1 MRGKGEVTHKP
12 DIARTT
18 MGTSVVAPSVVEAT
32 RLANQQMTN
41 LIATIEKEGI
51 ADNDIQTANFSINF
65 ERHEPPQPV
74 MSAPA
79 RPGAVPASPAP
90 TPAPARVGQYRVSN
104 TVRITVRDLAKA
116 GRLVDA
122 AVAAGAN
129 DVWGISFEIDKPDP
143 LEAEARE
150 KAAKDARARAESLA
164 RMQGRALGEVVS
176 VSENPG
182 ANARPMPQMMN
193 SAQTAS
199 FDTQVAPGEISISAE
214 LEVVYRLVPSA
225 K

>member
-1 MRGKGEVTHKP
+1 
-12 DIARTT
+12 

-41 LIATIEKEGI
+41 LIATIKKEGI

-150 KAAKDARARAESLA
+150 KAAKDARARAD
-164 RMQGRALGEVVS
+164 
-176 VSENPG
+176 
-182 ANARPMPQMMN
+182 ARP
-193 SAQTAS
+193 SARRGR
-199 FDTQVAPGEISISAE
+199 VGEREPGRERPPDAADDE
-214 LEVVYRLVPSA
+214 LRPDG
-225 K
+225 